1 MKPQP
6 ATLIAVS
13 FVDIHGSKFV
23 DVTFALHSKPDA
35 PKVSRLGAESVY
47 DGAKAG
53 DEVWVSLLL
62 GQLTDVKK
70 VGEKT

>member
-6 ATLIAVS
+6 ATIRAVS

-35 PKVSRLGAESVY
+35 PKTSRLGAESVY
-47 DGAKAG
+47 AEVKAG
-53 DEVWVSLLL
+53 DEALVSLLL
-62 GQLTDVKK
+62 GQLTEVRKA
-70 VGEKT
+70 GEKT